1 CIRIK
6 ILLNGIEKTF
16 FIFRIKTH
24 MNCKIFYSLSIED
37 IQTVAQQEFGRTL
50 TKQEID
56 LVVEAIPDR
65 INWYEAISDVLNE
78 KLSKHA
84 EIHNDT

>member
-1 CIRIK
+1 
-6 ILLNGIEKTF
+6 
-16 FIFRIKTH
+16 